1 MPKITIDNID
11 YNTEDLTENGRAQL
25 ESLQVLEV
33 QLQKLHQEIAV
44 YQSAQRTYISELK
57 AEIEQ
62 SGVQPVE
69 QTEQSKE

>member
-33 QLQKLHQEIAV
+33 QLKKLHHEIAV
-44 YQSAQRTYISELK
+44 YQTAQRTYITELK
-57 AEIEQ
+57 EEIEQ
-62 SGVQPVE
+62 SGVQPAA
-69 QTEQSKE
+69 QIDQST